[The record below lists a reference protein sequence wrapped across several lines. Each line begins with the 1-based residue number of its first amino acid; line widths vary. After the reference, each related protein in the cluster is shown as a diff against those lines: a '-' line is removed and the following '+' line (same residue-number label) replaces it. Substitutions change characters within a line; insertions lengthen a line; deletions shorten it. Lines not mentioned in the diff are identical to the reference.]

1 MYKKKNDPLLH
12 DQVTDEELMEA
23 LSEELKPEDEV
34 DDEKAIPATVDSIKK
49 SAPAKAEEPKA
60 SQKYKDTAEKPD
72 LKHAM
77 LEQLTDALQEMSEEE
92 LSELID
98 VISEA
103 EDYGDDDEDHGE
115 EKKMKFKPKGKADHD
130 DEDDDEVET
139 KDFKEDL
146 DALVSSEATLSEGF
160 KEKANVIFEAAVNA
174 RVAEHVKSL
183 EVEFDEQLNEAIT
196 QNYADIVES
205 TDKYLDYVVETW
217 IEENKL
223 AVERGIRTEIAE
235 SFMSALHNV
244 FAEHYVEVPEGRD
257 DLLESLAEKVEQLE
271 ESLNKAVDKN
281 HRFSNKVKSLMKE
294 NAIYEK
300 SRSLTETQVEKLK
313 SLVESVDFKTEEEF
327 NHKVDT
333 LIESYFNESTQRG
346 GDLLLDDVNHD
357 SDDTVQLNESS
368 PMAKYLS
375 ALNK

>member
-1 MYKKKNDPLLH
+1 MHTKKNDPLLH

-34 DDEKAIPATVDSIKK
+34 DDEKAIPATVDNIKK

-103 EDYGDDDEDHGE
+103 EDYGDDDEHDGE
-115 EKKMKFKPKGKADHD
+115 EKKMKFKPKGKANHD
-130 DEDDDEVET
+130 DEDDEVET

-271 ESLNKAVDKN
+271 ESLNKAVNKN
-281 HRFSNKVKSLMKE
+281 HAFSNKVKSLMKE

>member
-1 MYKKKNDPLLH
+1 MYKKKNDPLLR

-34 DDEKAIPATVDSIKK
+34 DDEKAIPATVDNIKK

-60 SQKYKDTAEKPD
+60 SQKYKDTAEKPN

-103 EDYGDDDEDHGE
+103 EDYDDEDDGE

-130 DEDDDEVET
+130 DDDEDDEVET

-205 TDKYLDYVVETW
+205 TNKYLDYVVETW

-271 ESLNKAVDKN
+271 ESLNKAVNKN
-281 HRFSNKVKSLMKE
+281 HAFSNKVKGLMKE

-357 SDDTVQLNESS
+357 SGDTIQLNESS

>member
-49 SAPAKAEEPKA
+49 SAPTKAEEPKA
-60 SQKYKDTAEKPD
+60 SQKYKDTAEKPN

-103 EDYGDDDEDHGE
+103 EDYDDEDDGE

-130 DEDDDEVET
+130 DEDDEVET

-146 DALVSSEATLSEGF
+146 NALVSSEATLSEGF

-217 IEENKL
+217 VEENKL

-244 FAEHYVEVPEGRD
+244 FAEHYVEVPEGKD

-271 ESLNKAVDKN
+271 ESLNKAVNKN
-281 HRFSNKVKSLMKE
+281 HVFSNKVKSLMKE

-357 SDDTVQLNESS
+357 SGDTVQLNESS

>member
-34 DDEKAIPATVDSIKK
+34 DDEKAIPATVDNIKK
-49 SAPAKAEEPKA
+49 STPAKAEEPKA

-103 EDYGDDDEDHGE
+103 EDYDDEDDGE

-130 DEDDDEVET
+130 DEDDEVET

-146 DALVSSEATLSEGF
+146 NALVSSEATLSEGF

-294 NAIYEK
+294 NVIYEK

-327 NHKVDT
+327 NQKVDT

-357 SDDTVQLNESS
+357 SGDTVQLNESS

>member
-1 MYKKKNDPLLH
+1 MHTKKNDPLLH

-34 DDEKAIPATVDSIKK
+34 DDEKAIPATVDNIKK

-103 EDYGDDDEDHGE
+103 EDYGDDDEHDGE
-115 EKKMKFKPKGKADHD
+115 EKKMKFKPKGKTNHD
-130 DEDDDEVET
+130 DEDDEVET

-271 ESLNKAVDKN
+271 ESLNKAVNKN
-281 HRFSNKVKSLMKE
+281 HAFSNKVKSLMKE